1 MQSIAEIISLNTVD
15 LEEYIDSRYEASAP
29 QAELDALETEYAQRV
44 SEDDLNMTEDEPQ
57 MSEAYDMG
65 VDLEEWL
72 AKEYYEFINPEG
84 RVGGREAKDYF
95 NPHSFNDFLTLNL
108 KSGIKR
114 KDIMEAAKDVYEYKK
129 NLIKK
134 YRSKNKILI
143 IPNRLKQFF
152 NLERSQS

>member
-1 MQSIAEIISLNTVD
+1 MQITANAEMTQLSTEE
-15 LEEYIDSRYEASAP
+15 LEKHIDSRYEAGVP

-72 AKEYYEFINPEG
+72 AKEYNEFINPEW
-84 RVGGREAKDYF
+84 RIGGREEKDYF

-129 NLIKK
+129 NLIDK
-134 YRSKNKILI
+134 YRSKNKFSNIPSNFRWIL
-143 IPNRLKQFF
+143 K
-152 NLERSQS
+152 